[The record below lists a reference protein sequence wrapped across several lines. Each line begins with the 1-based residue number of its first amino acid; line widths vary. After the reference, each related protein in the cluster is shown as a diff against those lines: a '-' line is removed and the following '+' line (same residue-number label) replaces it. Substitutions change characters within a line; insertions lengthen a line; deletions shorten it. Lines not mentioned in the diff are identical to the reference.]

1 MSKTVWGLLY
11 EKEGES
17 PERIKVKNEL
27 LSFQRLIGGYIE
39 AVSLPEWGGAV
50 VVCDEEGKFKGL
62 EAVRLLKRE
71 DGRAFDFLAGRFFV
85 CSHKGGEFADLT
97 ERQERLVRE
106 YFE

>member
-17 PERIKVKNEL
+17 PERIEVKNEL

-50 VVCDEEGKFKGL
+50 VVCDEGESSKGS
-62 EAVRLLKRE
+62 RLC
-71 DGRAFDFLAGRFFV
+71 V
-85 CSHKGGEFADLT
+85 CSKEKTD
-97 ERQERLVRE
+97 ERLIFLRGAFSCALTKE
-106 YFE
+106 GSLPT